1 MKYAFPAVF
10 TKEDNGYSVM
20 FPDVPSCYTDG
31 DTLAEAIENAND
43 VLCLRLYDIEEA
55 SESIPVPSEINDVKV
70 KKGQFV
76 SLIACDTLEYRKFYD
91 NKNDMANFDLGL
103 AKCRTRELAEGAA
116 AAYATYGRAHKVNIF
131 DDTTEI
137 GKNFEELWNMKIGI
151 DECITEAELNKYLE
165 RIAELEAAIS
175 EL

>member
-70 KKGQFV
+70 KKEQFV

-91 NKNDMANFDLGL
+91 NKAVKKTLTIPNWLNISAERAN
-103 AKCRTRELAEGAA
+103 
-116 AAYATYGRAHKVNIF
+116 I
-131 DDTTEI
+131 
-137 GKNFEELWNMKIGI
+137 NFSAVLQ
-151 DECITEAELNKYLE
+151 EALIEKLNLNN
-165 RIAELEAAIS
+165 
-175 EL
+175 